1 MNNSKTSNEASSS
14 ESEITL
20 GLLNAVHD
28 NSSITQRLVAR
39 DLGIALGLANAYL
52 KRCVRKGYIK
62 VKQIPSNRYTYY
74 LTPQGF
80 AEKTRLTA
88 DYLTYSFTFFRRAR
102 KQCLAALQECEH
114 HNWKR
119 VVLAGTS
126 ELSEILTL
134 TAGDTKITI
143 AGIVDRGF
151 KHKRFAGLEVF
162 SCLNEISQID
172 AVVITDVNNPQDC
185 FDRLLNQWPRDRII
199 APPILGIVDEKN
211 ISTEGPT
218 GISV

>member
-1 MNNSKTSNEASSS
+1 MNSSKTSNEASSS

-52 KRCVRKGYIK
+52 KRCIRKGHIK
-62 VKQIPSNRYTYY
+62 VKQIPSNRYAYY

-143 AGIVDRGF
+143 AGIVDKGF

-162 SCLNEISQID
+162 TCLNEISQID

>member
-1 MNNSKTSNEASSS
+1 MNSSKTSNEASSS

-52 KRCVRKGYIK
+52 KRCIRKGYIK

>member
-1 MNNSKTSNEASSS
+1 MNSSKTSNEASSS

-52 KRCVRKGYIK
+52 KRCIRKGHIK

-126 ELSEILTL
+126 ELSDILTL

-143 AGIVDRGF
+143 VGIVDKGF

-185 FDRLLNQWPRDRII
+185 FDQLLNQWPRDRII